1 MKNSLRKII
10 SYYNDMDKP
19 LLYISIFLFIFG
31 LFNIVTASSSEAV
44 IRYEQSLFYYFFRQL
59 GMILAGL
66 FLSTFIITKD
76 TKKYA
81 VPAIIGFLGITFC
94 ILYLFLYGTFHKGAQ
109 NWLTIGPITF
119 QPSEFVKPIII
130 VCLSLIFDKTK
141 KKLRNTKAK
150 HYEIIGLTLVV
161 GLFNS
166 VIIFLEKDLGT
177 MLILIF
183 IFMTLF
189 MSSPI
194 LKQEKTK
201 TIIFL
206 IIVAASGLIVIKNQ
220 KGYILSE
227 EQMARL
233 NFINPCKNYLD
244 GGYQICNAYIAINNG
259 GLLGLGIGKSQQ
271 KYSYIPEPHTD
282 MVFAIIAEE
291 QGLLRS
297 SLILIAYAIILY
309 RILNLSS
316 KVESLRGKYITL
328 GVAAYI
334 FAHIVINL
342 GGLFG
347 ILPLT
352 GVPLPFLSYGG
363 SFTMALILSLA
374 LVQRIHIE
382 YKREKIKIDISKWL
396 MSFFLIQYVP
406 GGKNEYRKHRHKQ
419 TISNDETIRRNQKS
433 KQRRNNTI
441 QIRRLLRNVF

>member
-1 MKNSLRKII
+1 MKNSIKKII
-10 SYYNDMDKP
+10 NYYNDMDKP
-19 LLYISIFLFIFG
+19 LLYTSLALFIFG

-59 GMILAGL
+59 LMILAGL
-66 FLSTFIITKD
+66 TASIFIIKKD
-76 TKKYA
+76 TKKYPF
-81 VPAIIGFLGITFC
+81 PAFLGFVGITFC
-94 ILYLFLYGTFHKGAQ
+94 IMYLFLYGTFHKGAQ

-130 VCLSLIFDKTK
+130 VCLALIFDKTK
-141 KKLRNTKAK
+141 NKLRNKKLK
-150 HYEIIGLTLVV
+150 HYDLIGIILVV

-177 MLILIF
+177 MLILVF

-189 MSSPI
+189 MASPI

-206 IIVAASGLIVIKNQ
+206 IIVGISGLLIIKNQ

-227 EQMARL
+227 EQMARF

-297 SLILIAYAIILY
+297 SFIFLGYAIILY

-328 GVAAYI
+328 GVGAYI
-334 FAHIVINL
+334 FAHIIINL

-347 ILPLT
+347 MLPLT

-374 LVQRIHIE
+374 LVQRVHIE
-382 YKREKIKIDISKWL
+382 YKREKIKLWYK
-396 MSFFLIQYVP
+396 
-406 GGKNEYRKHRHKQ
+406 
-419 TISNDETIRRNQKS
+419 
-433 KQRRNNTI
+433 
-441 QIRRLLRNVF
+441 

>member
-1 MKNSLRKII
+1 MKRSIKKII
-10 SYYNDMDKP
+10 GYYNDMDKP
-19 LLYISIFLFIFG
+19 LLYISILLFIFG
-31 LFNIVTASSSEAV
+31 LLNIVTASSSEAV
-44 IRYEQSLFYYFFRQL
+44 MRYEQSLFYYFFRQL
-59 GMILAGL
+59 AMILAGT
-66 FLSTFIITKD
+66 FLSIFIIKKD

-81 VPAIIGFLGITFC
+81 FPALIGFLGITFC
-94 ILYLFLYGTFHKGAQ
+94 VLYLFLYGTFHKGAQ

-130 VCLSLIFDKTK
+130 VCLSLIFDKAK
-141 KKLRNTKAK
+141 KKLRNKNTK
-150 HYEIIGLTLVV
+150 HYDIIGFILVI

-177 MLILIF
+177 MMILIF

-189 MSSPI
+189 LSSPV
-194 LKQEKTK
+194 LKKEKTK

-206 IIVAASGLIVIKNQ
+206 IIVAVCGLIVIKNQ

-227 EQMARL
+227 EQMARF

-259 GLLGLGIGKSQQ
+259 GLFGLGIGKSQQ

-282 MVFAIIAEE
+282 MVFAIIVEE
-291 QGLLRS
+291 QGLIRS
-297 SLILIAYAIILY
+297 SLILIAYAVILY

-328 GVAAYI
+328 GVAAYL
-334 FAHIVINL
+334 FAHIMINL

-347 ILPLT
+347 LLPLT

-382 YKREKIKIDISKWL
+382 YKREKIKIDVS
-396 MSFFLIQYVP
+396 
-406 GGKNEYRKHRHKQ
+406 E
-419 TISNDETIRRNQKS
+419 
-433 KQRRNNTI
+433 
-441 QIRRLLRNVF
+441 

>member
-1 MKNSLRKII
+1 MKSSIKKIVK
-10 SYYNDMDKP
+10 YYNDMDKT
-19 LLYISIFLFIFG
+19 LLLITIAMFIFG

-59 GMILAGL
+59 LMIIAGL
-66 FLSTFIITKD
+66 VLSIFIIKKD
-76 TKKYA
+76 TKKYTF
-81 VPAIIGFLGITFC
+81 PAIILFFGITFC
-94 ILYLFLYGTFHKGAQ
+94 VIYLFLYGTFHKGAQ
-109 NWLTIGPITF
+109 NWLSIGPITF
-119 QPSEFVKPIII
+119 QPSEFVKPIMI
-130 VCLSLIFDKTK
+130 VCLALIFDLSKN
-141 KKLRNTKAK
+141 KLRSRKAK
-150 HYEIIGLTLVV
+150 HYDLIGIILVV

-183 IFMTLF
+183 IFMTMFL
-189 MSSPI
+189 SSPI

-206 IIVAASGLIVIKNQ
+206 IIVGISGLLVIKNQ

-227 EQMARL
+227 EQIARF

-297 SLILIAYAIILY
+297 SILFLGYIILLY
-309 RILNLSS
+309 RILDLSA
-316 KVESLRGKYITL
+316 KVSSLRGKYITL
-328 GVAAYI
+328 GVASYI
-334 FAHIVINL
+334 FAHILINL

-347 ILPLT
+347 MLPLT

-363 SFTMALILSLA
+363 SFTMALIISLA
-374 LVQRIHIE
+374 LVQRVHIE
-382 YKREKIKIDISKWL
+382 YKREKIKIWYKKKLIS
-396 MSFFLIQYVP
+396 FLLTKKI
-406 GGKNEYRKHRHKQ
+406 
-419 TISNDETIRRNQKS
+419 
-433 KQRRNNTI
+433 
-441 QIRRLLRNVF
+441 

>member
-1 MKNSLRKII
+1 MKNSIKKIFN
-10 SYYNDMDKP
+10 YYRDMDKP
-19 LLYISIFLFIFG
+19 LLYVSMGLFIFG

-59 GMILAGL
+59 LMILMGL
-66 FLSTFIITKD
+66 VLSVFIIRKD
-76 TKKYA
+76 TKKYGLNA
-81 VPAIIGFLGITFC
+81 FIFFVGITFC
-94 ILYLFLYGTFHKGAQ
+94 ILYLFMYGTFHKGAQ
-109 NWLTIGPITF
+109 NWLSIGKKITF
-119 QPSEFVKPIII
+119 QPSEFVKPIMI
-130 VCLSLIFDKTK
+130 VCLSLIFDFSKN
-141 KKLRNTKAK
+141 KLRNKNVK
-150 HYEIIGLTLVV
+150 HYDIIGIILVV

-177 MLILIF
+177 MVILLF

-194 LKQEKTK
+194 LKHEKTK

-206 IIVAASGLIVIKNQ
+206 IVVGVCGLLVIKNQ

-227 EQMARL
+227 EQMARF

-259 GLLGLGIGKSQQ
+259 GVLGLGIGKSQQ

-291 QGLLRS
+291 QGLLRT
-297 SLILIAYAIILY
+297 SLIFIGYIIIIY

-316 KVESLRGKYITL
+316 KVGTLRGKYITL
-328 GVAAYI
+328 GVASYI
-334 FAHIVINL
+334 FAHLLINL

-347 ILPLT
+347 LLPLT

-363 SFTMALILSLA
+363 SFTMSLILSLA
-374 LVQRIHIE
+374 LVQRVHIE
-382 YKREKIKIDISKWL
+382 YKTEKIKI
-396 MSFFLIQYVP
+396 
-406 GGKNEYRKHRHKQ
+406 
-419 TISNDETIRRNQKS
+419 
-433 KQRRNNTI
+433 
-441 QIRRLLRNVF
+441 

>member
-1 MKNSLRKII
+1 MKNSLKNLKN
-10 SYYNDMDKP
+10 YYNDMDKP
-19 LLYISIFLFIFG
+19 LLYITIILFTFG

-59 GMILAGL
+59 LMITGGL
-66 FLSTFIITKD
+66 VISFFIIKKD

-81 VPAIIGFLGITFC
+81 FKAFISFIAITFC
-94 ILYLFLYGTFHKGAQ
+94 VLYLFLYGTFHKGAQ
-109 NWLTIGPITF
+109 NWLTIGSITF

-141 KKLRNTKAK
+141 KKLRNPKYK
-150 HYEIIGLTLVV
+150 HYDIIGLILFV

-177 MLILIF
+177 MLILMF

-189 MSSPI
+189 LSSPI

-201 TIIFL
+201 TILFL
-206 IIVAASGLIVIKNQ
+206 IIVAACGLLIIKNQ

-227 EQMARL
+227 EQMARF

-259 GLLGLGIGKSQQ
+259 GMFGLGIGKSQQ

-297 SLILIAYAIILY
+297 SIIFLGYTIILY

-316 KVESLRGKYITL
+316 KVESLRGKYICL

-334 FAHIVINL
+334 FSHIVINL

-347 ILPLT
+347 MLPLT

-363 SFTMALILSLA
+363 SFTLALIISLA
-374 LVQRIHIE
+374 LVQRVHIE
-382 YKREKIKIDISKWL
+382 YKREKIKIDI
-396 MSFFLIQYVP
+396 
-406 GGKNEYRKHRHKQ
+406 R
-419 TISNDETIRRNQKS
+419 D
-433 KQRRNNTI
+433 
-441 QIRRLLRNVF
+441 

>member
-1 MKNSLRKII
+1 MWYYIIGDDMKRSIKKII
-10 SYYNDMDKP
+10 EYYNDMDKP
-19 LLYISIFLFIFG
+19 LLYISILLFIFG

-44 IRYEQSLFYYFFRQL
+44 MRYEQSLFYYFFRQL
-59 GMILAGL
+59 AMILAGT
-66 FLSTFIITKD
+66 FLSLFIIKKD

-81 VPAIIGFLGITFC
+81 FPALVGFIGITFC
-94 ILYLFLYGTFHKGAQ
+94 VVYLFLYGTFHKGAQ

-130 VCLSLIFDKTK
+130 VCLSLIFDKAK
-141 KKLRNTKAK
+141 NKLRNKKTK
-150 HYEIIGLTLVV
+150 HYDIIGFILVI

-177 MLILIF
+177 MMILVF

-189 MSSPI
+189 LSSPV
-194 LKQEKTK
+194 LKKEKTK

-206 IIVAASGLIVIKNQ
+206 IIVAVCGLIVIKNQ

-227 EQMARL
+227 EQMARF

-259 GLLGLGIGKSQQ
+259 GLFGLGIGKSQQ

-291 QGLLRS
+291 QGLIRS
-297 SLILIAYAIILY
+297 SLILIAYAVILY

-316 KVESLRGKYITL
+316 KVASLRGKYITL
-328 GVAAYI
+328 GVASYL
-334 FAHIVINL
+334 FAHIIINL

-347 ILPLT
+347 LLPLT

-374 LVQRIHIE
+374 LVQRVHIE
-382 YKREKIKIDISKWL
+382 YKREKIKIDIS
-396 MSFFLIQYVP
+396 
-406 GGKNEYRKHRHKQ
+406 E
-419 TISNDETIRRNQKS
+419 
-433 KQRRNNTI
+433 
-441 QIRRLLRNVF
+441 

>member
-1 MKNSLRKII
+1 MRSSIKKIT
-10 SYYNDMDKP
+10 SYYKDMDKT
-19 LLYISIFLFIFG
+19 LLFITLAMFTFG
-31 LFNIVTASSSEAV
+31 LFNIVTASSSESV
-44 IRYEQSLFYYFFRQL
+44 NRYEQSLFYYFFRQL
-59 GMILAGL
+59 AMIIAGL
-66 FLSTFIITKD
+66 ILSIPIIRKD
-76 TKKYA
+76 TKKYSFPA
-81 VPAIIGFLGITFC
+81 VLSFFGITFC
-94 ILYLFLYGTFHKGAQ
+94 VLYLFLYGTFHKGAQ

-130 VCLSLIFDKTK
+130 VCLALIFDFSKS
-141 KKLRNTKAK
+141 KLRNKKSK
-150 HYEIIGLTLVV
+150 HYDIIGIILVV
-161 GLFNS
+161 GLFNA

-189 MSSPI
+189 LSSPI
-194 LKQEKTK
+194 LKKEKTQ

-206 IIVAASGLIVIKNQ
+206 ILIGISGLVIIKNQ

-227 EQMARL
+227 EQMERF

-259 GLLGLGIGKSQQ
+259 GLFGLGIGKSQQ

-297 SLILIAYAIILY
+297 SLIFIGYTIILY
-309 RILNLSS
+309 RILNLSA
-316 KVESLRGKYITL
+316 KVSSLRGKYITL
-328 GVAAYI
+328 GVASYI
-334 FAHIVINL
+334 FAHIIINL

-347 ILPLT
+347 LLPLT

-374 LVQRIHIE
+374 LVQRVHIE
-382 YKREKIKIDISKWL
+382 YKREKIKI
-396 MSFFLIQYVP
+396 
-406 GGKNEYRKHRHKQ
+406 
-419 TISNDETIRRNQKS
+419 
-433 KQRRNNTI
+433 
-441 QIRRLLRNVF
+441 

>member
-1 MKNSLRKII
+1 MRSNIKKIT
-10 SYYNDMDKP
+10 SYYKDMDKT
-19 LLYISIFLFIFG
+19 LLFVTLAMFTFG
-31 LFNIVTASSSEAV
+31 LFNIVTASSSESV
-44 IRYEQSLFYYFFRQL
+44 NRYEQSLFYYFFRQL
-59 GMILAGL
+59 AMIIAGL
-66 FLSTFIITKD
+66 ILSIPIIRKD
-76 TKKYA
+76 TKKYSFPA
-81 VPAIIGFLGITFC
+81 VLSFFGITFC
-94 ILYLFLYGTFHKGAQ
+94 VLYLFLYGTFHKGAQ

-130 VCLSLIFDKTK
+130 VCLALIFDFSKS
-141 KKLRNTKAK
+141 KLRNKKSK
-150 HYEIIGLTLVV
+150 HYDIIGIILVV
-161 GLFNS
+161 GLFDA

-177 MLILIF
+177 MLILMF

-189 MSSPI
+189 LSSPI
-194 LKQEKTK
+194 LKKEKTQ

-206 IIVAASGLIVIKNQ
+206 ILIGISGLVIIKNQ

-227 EQMARL
+227 EQMERF

-259 GLLGLGIGKSQQ
+259 GLFGLGIGKSQQ

-297 SLILIAYAIILY
+297 SLIFIGYTIILY
-309 RILNLSS
+309 RILNLSA
-316 KVESLRGKYITL
+316 KVSSLRGKYITL

-334 FAHIVINL
+334 FAHIIINL

-347 ILPLT
+347 LLPLT

-374 LVQRIHIE
+374 LVQRVHIE
-382 YKREKIKIDISKWL
+382 YKREKIKI
-396 MSFFLIQYVP
+396 
-406 GGKNEYRKHRHKQ
+406 
-419 TISNDETIRRNQKS
+419 
-433 KQRRNNTI
+433 
-441 QIRRLLRNVF
+441 

>member
-1 MKNSLRKII
+1 MKNSLKKII
-10 SYYNDMDKP
+10 NYYNDMDKT
-19 LLYISIFLFIFG
+19 LLYVSIFLFVFG

-44 IRYEQSLFYYFFRQL
+44 MRYEQSLFYYFFRQL
-59 GMILAGL
+59 AMILAGV
-66 FLSTFIITKD
+66 FLSTFIIRKD
-76 TKKYA
+76 TRKYSFPA
-81 VPAIIGFLGITFC
+81 VVGFFGISFC
-94 ILYLFLYGTFHKGAQ
+94 VVYLFLYGTFHKGAQ
-109 NWLTIGPITF
+109 NWLTLGPITF
-119 QPSEFVKPIII
+119 QPSEFVKPIMI
-130 VCLSLIFDKTK
+130 VCLSLIFDKAK
-141 KKLRNTKAK
+141 KKLRNKKEK
-150 HYEIIGLTLVV
+150 HYDIIGIILVV

-177 MLILIF
+177 MLILVF

-189 MSSPI
+189 LASPV
-194 LKQEKTK
+194 LKKEKIS
-201 TIIFL
+201 TIFFL
-206 IIVAASGLIVIKNQ
+206 ILVAACGLIVIKSQ

-227 EQMARL
+227 EQMARF

-297 SLILIAYAIILY
+297 SLILLAYTIILY
-309 RILNLSS
+309 RILDLSS

-328 GVAAYI
+328 GVSAYL
-334 FAHIVINL
+334 FAHIIINL

-347 ILPLT
+347 MLPLT

-374 LVQRIHIE
+374 LVQRVHIE
-382 YKREKIKIDISKWL
+382 YKKEKIKL
-396 MSFFLIQYVP
+396 
-406 GGKNEYRKHRHKQ
+406 
-419 TISNDETIRRNQKS
+419 
-433 KQRRNNTI
+433 
-441 QIRRLLRNVF
+441 

>member
-1 MKNSLRKII
+1 MKNGLRKTVK
-10 SYYNDMDKP
+10 YYNDMDKP
-19 LLYISIFLFIFG
+19 LLLITLFLFIFG

-59 GMILAGL
+59 LMIVSGL
-66 FLSTFIITKD
+66 LISIYIIKKD
-76 TKKYA
+76 TKKYGF
-81 VPAIIGFLGITFC
+81 PAFVSFLGITFC
-94 ILYLFLYGTFHKGAQ
+94 VLYLFLYGTFHKGAQ
-109 NWLTIGPITF
+109 NWLTLGPITF

-130 VCLSLIFDKTK
+130 VCLALIFDRTKT
-141 KKLRNTKAK
+141 KLRNVKYK
-150 HYEIIGLTLVV
+150 HYDIIGLILFI

-177 MLILIF
+177 MMILMF

-189 MSSPI
+189 LSSPV

-206 IIVAASGLIVIKNQ
+206 IIVGLCGLLIIKNQ

-227 EQMARL
+227 EQMARF

-259 GLLGLGIGKSQQ
+259 GLFGLGIGKSQQ

-291 QGLLRS
+291 QGLIRS
-297 SLILIAYAIILY
+297 SLIFLAYAVILY

-316 KVESLRGKYITL
+316 KVGTLRGKYICL
-328 GVAAYI
+328 GVASYI
-334 FAHIVINL
+334 FAHIAINL

-347 ILPLT
+347 MLPLT

-363 SFTMALILSLA
+363 SFTLSLIISLA
-374 LVQRIHIE
+374 LVQRVHIE
-382 YKREKIKIDISKWL
+382 YRREKIKID
-396 MSFFLIQYVP
+396 M
-406 GGKNEYRKHRHKQ
+406 R
-419 TISNDETIRRNQKS
+419 D
-433 KQRRNNTI
+433 
-441 QIRRLLRNVF
+441 

>member
-10 SYYNDMDKP
+10 NYYNDMDKP
-19 LLYISIFLFIFG
+19 LLFITLFLFTFG

-44 IRYEQSLFYYFFRQL
+44 LRYEQSLFYYFFRQL

-66 FLSTFIITKD
+66 FMSTFIIRKD
-76 TKKYA
+76 TKRY
-81 VPAIIGFLGITFC
+81 GFFAFISFIGITFC

-119 QPSEFVKPIII
+119 QPSEFVKPIMI

-141 KKLRNTKAK
+141 NKLRNKKLK
-150 HYEIIGLTLVV
+150 HYDIIGVILFV

-166 VIIFLEKDLGT
+166 VVIFLEKDLGT
-177 MLILIF
+177 MLILMF

-189 MSSPI
+189 LSSPI
-194 LKQEKTK
+194 LKKEKTK

-206 IIVAASGLIVIKNQ
+206 IIVGICGLLVIKNQ

-227 EQMARL
+227 EQMARF

-259 GLLGLGIGKSQQ
+259 GLFGLGIGKSQQ

-291 QGLLRS
+291 QGLIRS

-328 GVAAYI
+328 GVASYI
-334 FAHIVINL
+334 FAHIIINL

-347 ILPLT
+347 LLPLT

-363 SFTMALILSLA
+363 SFTLALILSLA
-374 LVQRIHIE
+374 LVQRVHIE
-382 YKREKIKIDISKWL
+382 YKREKIKIDIS
-396 MSFFLIQYVP
+396 
-406 GGKNEYRKHRHKQ
+406 E
-419 TISNDETIRRNQKS
+419 
-433 KQRRNNTI
+433 
-441 QIRRLLRNVF
+441 

>member
-10 SYYNDMDKP
+10 NYYNDMDKP
-19 LLYISIFLFIFG
+19 LLFITLFLFTFG

-44 IRYEQSLFYYFFRQL
+44 LRYEQSLFYYFFRQL

-66 FLSTFIITKD
+66 FMSTFIIRKD
-76 TKKYA
+76 TKRY
-81 VPAIIGFLGITFC
+81 GFFAFISFIGITFC
-94 ILYLFLYGTFHKGAQ
+94 VLYLFLYGTFHKGAQ

-141 KKLRNTKAK
+141 NKLRNKKLK
-150 HYEIIGLTLVV
+150 HYDIIGVILFV

-166 VIIFLEKDLGT
+166 VVIFLEKDLGT
-177 MLILIF
+177 MLILMF

-189 MSSPI
+189 LSSPI
-194 LKQEKTK
+194 LKKEKTK

-206 IIVAASGLIVIKNQ
+206 IIVGICGLLVIKNQ

-227 EQMARL
+227 EQMARF

-259 GLLGLGIGKSQQ
+259 GLFGLGIGKSQQ

-291 QGLLRS
+291 QGLIRS

-328 GVAAYI
+328 GVASYI
-334 FAHIVINL
+334 FAHIIINL

-347 ILPLT
+347 LLPLT

-363 SFTMALILSLA
+363 SFTLALIISLA
-374 LVQRIHIE
+374 LVQRVHIE
-382 YKREKIKIDISKWL
+382 YKREKIKIDIS
-396 MSFFLIQYVP
+396 
-406 GGKNEYRKHRHKQ
+406 E
-419 TISNDETIRRNQKS
+419 
-433 KQRRNNTI
+433 
-441 QIRRLLRNVF
+441 